1 MRSEIS
7 TYGGPF
13 VLAALVHALA
23 LAALLYHYTPT
34 RDELQ
39 NLAPKDVIQA
49 TLVAMTA
56 NTRRPA
62 PATPPPPSSRKEHDF
77 EPVPTPI
84 DPILSTPDISEAKPE
99 PKPKPTKQT
108 ADNRNLRELEQ
119 KALDEALDAEAAA
132 SDAEFGANDAASYY
146 ARLNQLV
153 REQWSRPPSAR
164 LGMKVLLSIELVPTG
179 ELLDVTIEKSSGDPA
194 FDRSA
199 VDAVRAVRRFEVPS
213 DRRLFDAQFRNILL
227 NFNPKDLMR

>member
-1 MRSEIS
+1 MRSELS
-7 TYGGPF
+7 TYSGPF

-23 LAALLYHYTPT
+23 LAGLLYHYTPT
-34 RDELQ
+34 PEELR

-49 TLVAMTA
+49 TLVAMTP
-56 NTRRPA
+56 NTRKPA

-84 DPILSTPDISEAKPE
+84 DPTPKTPDISETKPE
-99 PKPKPTKQT
+99 PKPKPTKQM
-108 ADNRNLRELEQ
+108 ADKRNLRELEQ

-132 SDAEFGANDAASYY
+132 SDAEFGPAEAASYY
-146 ARLNQLV
+146 ARMIQLT

-164 LGMKVLLSIELVPTG
+164 LGMKVVLLIELVPTG
-179 ELLDVTIEKSSGDPA
+179 EVVSVTIDKSSGDPA

-213 DRRLFDAQFRNILL
+213 DRQLFETQFRHVAF
-227 NFNPKDLMR
+227 NFDPKDLMR

>member
-1 MRSEIS
+1 MRSEFN
-7 TYGGPF
+7 TYSGPF

-23 LAALLYHYTPT
+23 LAGLLYHYTPT
-34 RDELQ
+34 AEELR

-49 TLVAMTA
+49 TLVAMTP
-56 NTRRPA
+56 NTRKPA
-62 PATPPPPSSRKEHDF
+62 PATPPPPSSRRARDF

-84 DPILSTPDISEAKPE
+84 DPTPTTPDISETKPE
-99 PKPKPTKQT
+99 PEPKPTKQA

-132 SDAEFGANDAASYY
+132 SDAEFGENEAASYH
-146 ARLNQLV
+146 AGMAQLI

-164 LGMKVLLSIELVPTG
+164 RDMRVTLLIELVPTG
-179 ELLDVTIEKSSGDPA
+179 ELVAVKIGKSSGDPA

-199 VDAVRAVRRFEVPS
+199 VDAVRAVRRFEVPP
-213 DRRLFDAQFRNILL
+213 DRRLFETDFRHIAF
-227 NFNPKDLMR
+227 NFTPKDLMR